1 MFGPTKQPRLAIGY
15 ENDVQVDCSDRV
27 KMCTEEQYKAS
38 VREPTWNAVMK
49 YVKDVKERK
58 LRIVFFNATPQG
70 GGVALMRH
78 ALLRFLRPLGVNVEW
93 FVPRPRPDVFRVTKT
108 NHNILQG
115 TVGPDITQSDED
127 LQKIEDW
134 VNTNAERYWL
144 KKGGPLSARS
154 DGGADIIIV
163 DDPQMPAII
172 SLAKK
177 ADPDRAVIFRS
188 HIEVRDDLVQKE
200 GSSAQKVW
208 KSLWKNIKLADV
220 FISHPVKD
228 FVPDDVKRD
237 AVGYMPATT
246 DWLDG
251 LNKNMQDFDIDYYLN
266 NFNHECLSQGLP
278 KLAYP
283 KKSYICQ
290 IARFDPAKGIPDVI
304 KSFAIFR
311 RELLKGKPEEAPQLV
326 ICGHSSIDDPDGT
339 MVFDETMKLIK
350 KDYDDLKDDII
361 IARLGPS
368 DQLLNAVISKAHIV
382 LQLSTRE
389 GFEIKVSEALHK
401 VHCLPTRPNFS
412 PPH

>member
-1 MFGPTKQPRLAIGY
+1 MFGPTKQPRLVIGY
-15 ENDVQVDCSDRV
+15 ENDVQVDSKGRI
-27 KMCTEEQYKAS
+27 KLCTEEQYKAS

-49 YVKDVKERK
+49 YVKEVKDRK
-58 LRIVFFNATPQG
+58 LRIVFINATPQG

-78 ALLRFLRPLGVNVEW
+78 ALIRFLKPLGVNIEW

-115 TVGPDITQSDED
+115 TVGPDVSQSDED

-134 VNTNAERYWL
+134 VTNNAERYWL
-144 KKGGPLSARS
+144 KKGGPLSARA
-154 DGGADIIIV
+154 DGGADILII
-163 DDPQMPAII
+163 DDPQMPGLIP
-172 SLAKK
+172 LAKK
-177 ADPDRAVIFRS
+177 ADKDRPVVFRS

-200 GSSAQKVW
+200 GSSAAKVW
-208 KSLWKNIKLADV
+208 KSIWKGVKEADL
-220 FISHPVKD
+220 FISHPVKE
-228 FVPDDVKRD
+228 FVPDDVEKTHC
-237 AVGYMPATT
+237 AYLPATT

-251 LNKNMQDFDIDYYLN
+251 LNKNMQDYDIDFYLN
-266 NFNHECLSQGLP
+266 NFNKECSAQGMP
-278 KLAYP
+278 HLAYP

-311 RELLKGKPEEAPQLV
+311 RDLFKGKSEEAPQLV
-326 ICGHSSIDDPDGT
+326 ICGHSSVDDPDGS
-339 MVFDETMKLIK
+339 MVFDQTLKLIH
-350 KDYDDLKDDII
+350 KDYEELKDDII

-368 DQLLNAVISKAHIV
+368 DQLLNAVITKAHIV

-401 VHCLPTRPNFS
+401 VRL
-412 PPH
+412 